1 MPLSAERKAE
11 YFETMKGHM
20 SNYSKMFIVEVDNVG
35 SKQIQQTRVAL
46 RGKAEILM
54 GKVREERPCRIGNAQ
69 ELTKTVSSVILLEH
83 DDEEV
88 HPRVRRGE
96 PWKPH

>member
-20 SNYSKMFIVEVDNVG
+20 ANYSKMFIVQVDNVG

-54 GKVREERPCRIGNAQ
+54 GKVGDKKPRRIGNAP
-69 ELTKTVSSVILLEH
+69 ELTKTVSPDII
-83 DDEEV
+83 
-88 HPRVRRGE
+88 RTQ
-96 PWKPH
+96 